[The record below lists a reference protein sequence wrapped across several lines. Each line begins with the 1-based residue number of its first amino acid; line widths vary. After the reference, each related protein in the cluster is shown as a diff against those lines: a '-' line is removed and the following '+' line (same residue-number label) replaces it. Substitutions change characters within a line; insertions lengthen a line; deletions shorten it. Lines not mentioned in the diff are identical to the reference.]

1 MIKKIK
7 DYFRY
12 SFLHYLFLNFKNPKY
27 ISWLKEEY
35 LFHKKFLDKES
46 MIFDLGANLGDK
58 THIFL
63 KFSKKVICYEPENK
77 MFNILSHRFKTKRV
91 VVNKKIISNKEKN
104 LKFLIPKDNEA
115 YSTINEKSLKQ
126 FKHISKNKI
135 SSQIKKSTTINKE
148 ITKFGKPNY
157 IKIDCEGAE
166 KKILENLNFK
176 IKIISFELNLPYFY
190 KDGKKI
196 LNYFSKKFNSKFNIR
211 IHDEFKFKFKKNV
224 NKKKCLDFLK
234 RKKFTVEIF
243 IFS

>member
-7 DYFRY
+7 DYLRY
-12 SFLHYLFLNFKNPKY
+12 SFLHYLFLKFKNPKY
-27 ISWLKEEY
+27 ILWLKEEY
-35 LFHKKFLDKES
+35 IFHKKFLDKES
-46 MIFDLGANLGDK
+46 LIFDLGANLGDK

-91 VVNKKIISNKEKN
+91 VINKKIISDKERD

-115 YSTINEKSLKQ
+115 YSTINGKSLKQ
-126 FKHISKNKI
+126 FKHISKNRI
-135 SSQIKKSTTINKE
+135 RTVIKKSTTINKE

-157 IKIDCEGAE
+157 MKIDCEGAE

-190 KDGKKI
+190 EDGKQI
-196 LNYFSKKFNSKFNIR
+196 LNYFNKKFNSKFNIR

-234 RKKFTVEIF
+234 RKKLTVEIF